1 MPSSPGQHN
10 ETSWEACSL
19 FPQPIDPPDE
29 LGLLDFDSSDIGSQ
43 EASVK
48 VLIAGP
54 ANQDFLS
61 GGEDTFDSLESSNCQ
76 GMR

>member
-29 LGLLDFDSSDIGSQ
+29 PGLLDFDSSDIANR
-43 EASVK
+43 EASVE

-54 ANQDFLS
+54 ADQDVPS
-61 GGEDTFDSLESSNCQ
+61 RGEDTFDSLESSNCQ
-76 GMR
+76 GTR